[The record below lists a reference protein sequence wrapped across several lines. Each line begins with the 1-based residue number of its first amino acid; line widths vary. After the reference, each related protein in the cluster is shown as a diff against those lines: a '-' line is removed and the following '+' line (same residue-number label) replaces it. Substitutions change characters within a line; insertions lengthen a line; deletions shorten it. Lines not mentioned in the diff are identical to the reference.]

1 MPGRGK
7 TSIRETQALARRRAL
22 AAWVAGEVMPH
33 EPFVR
38 GWFSRRRI
46 SPEDVD
52 ELLQEA
58 YCRLAMLDA
67 FDHIDNPRA
76 YFLSIARNL
85 MLRRLKRQQIVSI
98 ETVAEIDTLR
108 DDSHPSPEDQVASR
122 MAYDRVLR
130 IIATLPE
137 RCGRIVRLRKVEGW
151 SQREIAHH
159 LGISEKAVEK
169 QVWLGVKAVRAA
181 WDGESDVALLSATDR
196 LAGAS
201 RP

>member
-1 MPGRGK
+1 
-7 TSIRETQALARRRAL
+7 
-22 AAWVAGEVMPH
+22 
-33 EPFVR
+33 
-38 GWFSRRRI
+38 
-46 SPEDVD
+46 
-52 ELLQEA
+52 
-58 YCRLAMLDA
+58 
-67 FDHIDNPRA
+67 
-76 YFLSIARNL
+76 
-85 MLRRLKRQQIVSI
+85 LRRLKRQQIVSI

-137 RCGRIVRLRKVEGW
+137 RCARIVRLRKVEGW

-159 LGISEKAVEK
+159 LGITEKAVEK